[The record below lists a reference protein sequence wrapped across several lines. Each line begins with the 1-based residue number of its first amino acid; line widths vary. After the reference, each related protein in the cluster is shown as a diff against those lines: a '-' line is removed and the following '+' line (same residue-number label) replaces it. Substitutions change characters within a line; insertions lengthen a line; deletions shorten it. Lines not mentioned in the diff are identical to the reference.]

1 MTPMLSHQER
11 KGITKQRRVILDYKE
26 GIEIQEEL
34 GRYYEDYYEE
44 PNEDLV
50 EPFLNNRL

>member
-1 MTPMLSHQER
+1 MLSHQER